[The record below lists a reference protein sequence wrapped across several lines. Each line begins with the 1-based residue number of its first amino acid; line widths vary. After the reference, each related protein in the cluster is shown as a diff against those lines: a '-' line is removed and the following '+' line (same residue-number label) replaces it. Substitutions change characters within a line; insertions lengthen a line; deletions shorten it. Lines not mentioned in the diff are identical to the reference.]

1 MAREKGTPKT
11 GGRQKGTPN
20 KKAAIVRTFC
30 DYIVN
35 SGYEK
40 FKIEFE
46 KLEGEKYVEC
56 FLKLAKI
63 VTDDNT
69 SLMANKKLLEMF
81 NQKIKRNGT
90 N

>member
-1 MAREKGTPKT
+1 MAKGFKT

-30 DYIVN
+30 DYIVDF
-35 SGYEK
+35 GFEK
-40 FKIEFE
+40 FKNEFD
-46 KLEGEKYVEC
+46 KLEGEKYVDI

-69 SLMANKKLLEMF
+69 SLMANKKLIELF
-81 NQKIKRNGT
+81 NQKIKQNGT
-90 N
+90 NK